1 MNVFEEFS
9 LENIICT
16 LEFDIKHYQK
26 KYEYHQGLAQ
36 VYEERITQLQNQIC
50 KLRKDLEEGKRI

>member
-1 MNVFEEFS
+1 MFEELS

-16 LEFDIKHYQK
+16 LELDVKHYQK
-26 KYEYHQGLAQ
+26 KFAYHQGLAQ
-36 VYEERITQLQNQIC
+36 VYEERITQLQEQIC

>member
-1 MNVFEEFS
+1 MFEEFS
-9 LENIICT
+9 LENIINT

-26 KYEYHQGLAQ
+26 KHDYHQGLAQ
-36 VYEERITQLQNQIC
+36 VYVERIMQLRDQIC